1 MEEGVG
7 VINGEGTKTKIAGG
21 EVGAGGQGEE
31 LLEVIKQ
38 GTDFIVSIKAKLSR
52 ARLAACWNI
61 NRRRLRL
68 CARECAMLGDGIM
81 LCWIISS

>member
-38 GTDFIVSIKAKLSR
+38 GTDFIVSIKA
-52 ARLAACWNI
+52 
-61 NRRRLRL
+61 
-68 CARECAMLGDGIM
+68 
-81 LCWIISS
+81 